1 MALSEKQRKH
11 LRRLGHD
18 LKPVIL
24 VGDAG
29 ASEGVI
35 RECDLALEHH
45 ELVKA
50 KVHGADREV
59 RDAVID
65 TLAEATGAEVV
76 QRIGHVALLYR
87 RHPEKPRIVV

>member
-35 RECDLALEHH
+35 RECGLALQHH
-45 ELVKA
+45 ELIKA
-50 KVHGADREV
+50 KVHGADRAG

-65 TLAEATGAEVV
+65 TLAGATGAEVV
-76 QRIGHVALLYR
+76 QRIGNIALLYR
-87 RHPEKPRIVV
+87 RHPENPRIVV